1 MRALISTLTLIP
13 PMSGVSLDGYVHRL
27 PPELRLVSG
36 YLVCLEEVIGEGV

>member
-1 MRALISTLTLIP
+1 MPALIFTLTLSP

-36 YLVCLEEVIGEGV
+36 SLACLEEVIGEGV